1 MRIIF
6 FAAISFPPDFVLRR
20 CSPPIGTEANFH
32 TRNRAYQTPPE
43 KQTGFWPAAPRPGD
57 IRRVRKSARPPDS
70 ARTQARRTYSTEV
83 TGENRNLPLQR
94 IPAPRQATVEYQN
107 TRVLSIVFSEKSLK
121 IGHIFCET
129 LQPHCVRSDC
139 AWRQS
144 AARSAAGRSARA
156 RPLQTPSER
165 FLFVLSKRNPSD
177 SKEKTL

>member
-129 LQPHCVRSDC
+129 LQPHCVWPAMRPG
-139 AWRQS
+139 
-144 AARSAAGRSARA
+144 ARLRLEA
-156 RPLQTPSER
+156 ER
-165 FLFVLSKRNPSD
+165 GAKRRGAECKGEAPANPF
-177 SKEKTL
+177 